1 MIHDEISEI
10 ASFCKLKID
19 ALLDADAKT
28 ESISGEFKFDI
39 LHWIEDE
46 ENKKKLRD
54 FRFKNEKSVEIFFEF
69 TDDQIRMR
77 KDVFNRWGKDIN
89 AVSKI
94 VTRIDNL
101 ESQFRKVRFKG
112 DNYLRDIYKKIG
124 DTNIRYSLSS

>member
-1 MIHDEISEI
+1 MKLLP
-10 ASFCKLKID
+10 FCKLKIN

-28 ESISGEFKFDI
+28 DSISGEFKFDI

-54 FRFKNEKSVEIFFEF
+54 FRFKNEDSVEIFFEF

>member
-1 MIHDEISEI
+1 MLTQKQIQSVVNSNLIFFIGLRTRKIKKNCVISD
-10 ASFCKLKID
+10 L
-19 ALLDADAKT
+19 
-28 ESISGEFKFDI
+28 
-39 LHWIEDE
+39 
-46 ENKKKLRD
+46 
-54 FRFKNEKSVEIFFEF
+54 KNEDSVEIFFEF